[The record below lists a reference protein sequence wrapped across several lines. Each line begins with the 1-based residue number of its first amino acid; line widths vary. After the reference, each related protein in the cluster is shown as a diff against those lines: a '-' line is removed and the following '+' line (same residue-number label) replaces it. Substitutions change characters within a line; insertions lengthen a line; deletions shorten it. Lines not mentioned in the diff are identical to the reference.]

1 MKRTIIATVLI
12 LILSGCSTIKPLEI
26 FTKPIEKTPLNLNDP
41 DEIVLD
47 TIKWRVVTKQNAN
60 ELFEKLKEKNIDPV
74 LIGLTDNEYEKLS
87 LNMNKIRNYII
98 QYQYILNEY
107 RKYYED
113 NVDDIK
119 KKGGS

>member
-1 MKRTIIATVLI
+1 LI